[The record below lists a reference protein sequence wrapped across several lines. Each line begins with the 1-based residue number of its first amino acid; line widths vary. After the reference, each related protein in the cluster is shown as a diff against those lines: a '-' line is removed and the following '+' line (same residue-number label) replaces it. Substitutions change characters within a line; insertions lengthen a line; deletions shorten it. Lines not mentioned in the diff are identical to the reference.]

1 MTGGAA
7 AGQQDGQGQNA
18 KQKPAHGR
26 PVVTRM
32 ISLPHSLTFEK
43 DESAEDNPLF
53 TIST

>member
-1 MTGGAA
+1 
-7 AGQQDGQGQNA
+7 
-18 KQKPAHGR
+18 
-26 PVVTRM
+26 M